1 MSRIGRF
8 ANALALVACTAAAA
22 GCSNNLKLEDLQS
35 STTGAL
41 AAIPA
46 AAKSIVPT
54 AIKQPVGSATEVYT
68 RVAHGALTCW
78 LGPQGPLKGT
88 HLFQAEAQPRSEGG
102 AAEIAIHERIDGA
115 PNQPGKKVFLVAI
128 TPVGDGASVSANNL
142 GLPQP
147 QGDSMRSD
155 VERWAADD
163 VGCLAEPI
171 AEGWNAEEKTLT
183 KKAKSKTGTKT
194 KSASNK

>member
-8 ANALALVACTAAAA
+8 ATAVALVAYAAAAA

-35 STTGAL
+35 GATGAL

-46 AAKSIVPT
+46 AAKSIVPG

-68 RVAHGALTCW
+68 RVAHGAVTCW

-88 HLFQAEAQPRSEGG
+88 HLFQAKAQPRSEGG
-102 AAEIAIHERIDGA
+102 AAEIAIHERIKGA

-128 TPVGDGASVSANNL
+128 TPIGERASVSSNNL

-171 AEGWNAEEKTLT
+171 AEGWNAEEKTA
-183 KKAKSKTGTKT
+183 KKTASKK
-194 KSASNK
+194 KRR

>member
-1 MSRIGRF
+1 MMTKQD
-8 ANALALVACTAAAA
+8 VTAMVYEKKRAA
-22 GCSNNLKLEDLQS
+22 GLTWASIAEGIGMSEVFVTSACLGMNSLPKDKAM
-35 STTGAL
+35 AL
-41 AAIPA
+41 
-46 AAKSIVPT
+46 
-54 AIKQPVGSATEVYT
+54 
-68 RVAHGALTCW
+68 
-78 LGPQGPLKGT
+78 
-88 HLFQAEAQPRSEGG
+88 
-102 AAEIAIHERIDGA
+102 
-115 PNQPGKKVFLVAI
+115 
-128 TPVGDGASVSANNL
+128 ANNL